1 MRLGEIM
8 RASFRLVATVGL
20 CAIAAVVYAATA
32 LRFGGEQNVSQ
43 TATPTEKAKVVRL
56 AYLHD
61 GTFKKVWL
69 FTYGDGPAGQQNVYA
84 RHSFDEGATWSSPI
98 LLSRDAANAPT
109 GGQPI
114 TARDGLGFVVDNEKP
129 SIFAPPVTT
138 GPAVVIAWNSAY
150 CPPGSGATNNAGTYV
165 NAAQGASDFD
175 GDGTPD
181 LPFHCIWVATST
193 DPALMNWNVQQ
204 LTGGERYAMNEV
216 IAGSSAGNAYAMVW
230 QEDPAGLQPG
240 EAEGRGDGGM
250 GSHATGGT
258 NIWYTHA
265 PSPSGTTLRSN
276 VAKLSDN
283 NTLGTGEAG
292 ASRPALALSG
302 TTAVVAYEETA
313 CPGGNGGKCV
323 IYHSFNYSAHD
334 ANYSGN
340 IVSDVTRHARR
351 ARVFLQG
358 ASIAGASNLR
368 TVLMWRES
376 PVATMAA
383 PADIVVRR
391 GTVDTLARPG
401 SNGFTPADV
410 LAEPP
415 QYLTNVAATG
425 GNANAHR
432 AVLRGSFVGVA
443 YDLTPSMDGANPEK
457 TPVPTA
463 NYNLFFTRSLRSGE
477 AGSWTAPLNLS
488 GIESPTL
495 TVVEPRM
502 VPTPGTLINPLTG
515 TPDAGDLQNPNV
527 LYASF
532 ATETNTPVGAAGRI
546 YISRSTDQG
555 ETFERFVP
563 VSGTTAGQSEA
574 QLRPVPDGSSVVVL
588 WMGEQAI
595 GDATSKDT
603 VFAAAATVPLANLG
617 LAASAASF
625 PAGGQATATLEVRNH
640 GAGSA
645 RDVVVSGSLPAGLV
659 AIGISEPPSCSID
672 AASFR
677 CAMAEIA
684 PGQSRII
691 SMTIGSAVEGAYSV
705 NASAASEYLDADPA
719 DNSVALALTVTAAP
733 PTPPPPPPAPP
744 PEPPPSPTP
753 VPPPIGSGGGGCTTA
768 APGAPFDATLLLIA
782 GLALLGPATRR
793 SRSAKAAEPEAQR

>member
-1 MRLGEIM
+1 MPLGEIM
-8 RASFRLVATVGL
+8 RASFRLVAAAGL
-20 CAIAAVVYAATA
+20 CAVVAVVYAATA

-61 GTFKKVWL
+61 GAFKKVWL
-69 FTYGDGPAGQQNVYA
+69 FTYGDGPVGQQNVYA

-109 GGQPI
+109 GGQQI

-138 GPAVVIAWNSAY
+138 GPAVVVAWNSAY
-150 CPPGSGATNNAGTYV
+150 CPPGAGAGSNAGTYV

-193 DPALMNWNVQQ
+193 DPALMNWDVQQ
-204 LTGGERYAMNEV
+204 LTTGERYAMNEV
-216 IAGSSAGNAYAMVW
+216 VAGSSAGNAYAMVW

-265 PSPSGTTLRSN
+265 PSPSGTTLRAN
-276 VAKLSDN
+276 IAKLSDN
-283 NTLGTGEAG
+283 NILGTGEAG
-292 ASRPALALSG
+292 ASRPALQLSG
-302 TTAVVAYEETA
+302 STAVVAYEETA

-323 IYHSFNYSAHD
+323 IYHSFNYAAHD

-351 ARVFLQG
+351 ARLFLQG
-358 ASIAGASNLR
+358 AAMAGSSSLR

-376 PVATMAA
+376 PAATMAA
-383 PADIVVRR
+383 PADIVIRR
-391 GTVDTLARPG
+391 GLVDTLARPG
-401 SNGFTPADV
+401 SNGYLPVDV

-415 QYLTNVAATG
+415 QYMTSVAATG

-432 AVLRGSFVGVA
+432 AVLRGSFVGIA

-457 TPVPTA
+457 TAVPTA

-488 GIESPTL
+488 GIESPAL

-502 VPTPGTLINPLTG
+502 VPTPGTIINPLTG

-532 ATETNTPVGAAGRI
+532 ATETNTLDGAAGRI
-546 YISRSTDQG
+546 FVARSMDQG
-555 ETFERFVP
+555 ESFERFVP
-563 VSGTTAGQSEA
+563 VSSTPAGQSEA

-588 WMGEQAI
+588 WMGEQVK
-595 GDATSKDT
+595 GDAATKDT
-603 VFAAAATVPLANLG
+603 VFAAATSVPLADLG
-617 LAASAASF
+617 VTATAASF
-625 PAGGQATATLEVRNH
+625 PAGSQATATLQVRNH
-640 GAGSA
+640 GSGTA
-645 RDVVVSGSLPAGLV
+645 RNVVVSGSLPAGLIAV
-659 AIGISEPPSCSID
+659 GISEPPSCSID
-672 AASFR
+672 TTSFR
-677 CAMAEIA
+677 CAMAEIT
-684 PGQSRII
+684 PGQTRTI
-691 SMTIGSAVEGAYSV
+691 SMTVGSAVEGAYAV
-705 NASAASEYLDADPA
+705 NANAASEYLDADPA
-719 DNSVALALTVTAAP
+719 DNSVTLALSVTPPAP
-733 PTPPPPPPAPP
+733 APTPPP
-744 PEPPPSPTP
+744 PEPPPSPAP
-753 VPPPIGSGGGGCTTA
+753 LPPPVGSAGGGCTTA
-768 APGAPFDATLLLIA
+768 APGAPFDPTLLLIA
-782 GLALLGPATRR
+782 GLALLVRPTRR
-793 SRSAKAAEPEAQR
+793 DRPARAAEAGARRE